1 MTPSLFLCRPLRLH
15 TALVFSKHHFPNS
28 PLSSSNFTLV
38 PVWSCSPSHSSNAP
52 TSQGTAEKME
62 EQIVGVDKVDILKQK
77 MEVIGI
83 LCTDYCVPGKYT
95 NLLCPKCNGGP
106 TMERSLSVHIV
117 QKGDLAMWRCFRTNC
132 SWADKVF
139 ADGRAA
145 HNEVKKKV
153 HYSGQMTE
161 KSLKLEPLGEKLTAY
176 FCERMISEE
185 TLRRNGVMQRSS
197 NKDIIAFTYKRNGLL
212 VACKYRTIEKSYW
225 QEKASEKILY
235 GIDDINDAAEIIIVE
250 GEIDKLSLEEAGFC
264 NCVSVPDGAPGKSS
278 TKLPPVEKDTAYQ
291 YLWNCK
297 QNLDKVSRII
307 LATDNDKPGQALA
320 KDIARRLGTHR
331 CWQVSWPKNDE
342 VSYYKDANEVLKDMG
357 PDALRKV
364 IENAEPYQLCTADQV
379 VQSSDEHK
387 PDKILASQ

>member
-15 TALVFSKHHFPNS
+15 TALVFSKHHFPSS
-28 PLSSSNFTLV
+28 PLSSSNFSLV
-38 PVWSCSPSHSSNAP
+38 HVRSCSSSHSSNAP
-52 TSQGTAEKME
+52 TPHGTAEKME

-83 LCTDYCVPGKYT
+83 LCTDSCVPGKYT

-117 QKGDLAMWRCFRTNC
+117 QKGDLAMWRCFRTDC

-176 FCERMISEE
+176 FSERMISEE

-235 GIDDINDAAEIIIVE
+235 GVDDINDAAEIIIVE

-264 NCVSVPDGAPGKSS
+264 NCVSVPDGAPVKSS

-331 CWQVSWPKNDE
+331 CWQVSWPKKDE

-357 PDALRKV
+357 PDALKKV
-364 IENAEPYQLCTADQV
+364 IGNAEPYQLCTADQV